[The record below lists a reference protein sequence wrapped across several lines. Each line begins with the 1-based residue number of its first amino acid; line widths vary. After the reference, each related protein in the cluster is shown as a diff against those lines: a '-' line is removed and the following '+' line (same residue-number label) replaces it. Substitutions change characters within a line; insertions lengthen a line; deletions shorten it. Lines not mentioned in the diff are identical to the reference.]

1 MFGREKY
8 HYSGEYLTL
17 LYFLCRARPW
27 CRCVRSR
34 RDWGHCPGSEGSQT
48 NPARCGHKGS
58 LFTVLGRSSSV
69 WRMPWG
75 GLPGAGQGHRD
86 ALPNTGLQPAL
97 GIGQREKKIISSLEV
112 NHQENVQKGTLALFG
127 KAGRCFTRSQ

>member
-86 ALPNTGLQPAL
+86 ALPQHRAAASAGHRTERKKNNQFFRGESPRKCAKRDTGTVWKSRAMF
-97 GIGQREKKIISSLEV
+97 
-112 NHQENVQKGTLALFG
+112 H
-127 KAGRCFTRSQ
+127 